1 MMMEHFF
8 KLPGSLRCGK
18 DRGGTMTPRKMI
30 QETSGA
36 GGGKGA
42 GGEGGGS
49 EHSICVDLHDLLGLL
64 ITGALFTEEVLP
76 DEVPV

>member
-1 MMMEHFF
+1 MITMRMIQMMMEHFF

-36 GGGKGA
+36 GGGKGGQK
-42 GGEGGGS
+42 GGN
-49 EHSICVDLHDLLGLL
+49 
-64 ITGALFTEEVLP
+64 
-76 DEVPV
+76 